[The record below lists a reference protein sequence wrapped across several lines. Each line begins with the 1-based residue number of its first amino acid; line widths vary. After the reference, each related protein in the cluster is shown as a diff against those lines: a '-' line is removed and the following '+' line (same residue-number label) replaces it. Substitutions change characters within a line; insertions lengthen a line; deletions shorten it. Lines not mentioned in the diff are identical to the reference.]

1 MLESRRRG
9 VDQDLALGSILS
21 SFLLPNSLFFIAI
34 LARSDESSM
43 NLLRRS
49 PSHKGPISLR
59 WARNVYPSDTNRGTV
74 QTVSRSGILRSWTSA
89 LRSSRKFAS
98 SNSHLAIKIA
108 HLSLR

>member
-43 NLLRRS
+43 NLLRR
-49 PSHKGPISLR
+49 I
-59 WARNVYPSDTNRGTV
+59 YPLEEL
-74 QTVSRSGILRSWTSA
+74 I
-89 LRSSRKFAS
+89 
-98 SNSHLAIKIA
+98 
-108 HLSLR
+108 